1 MENILVYFFKILD
14 WITTLLDLF
23 GIKITLPQTRRW
35 RKEYIDNNIT
45 SEFSNYLP
53 SDSSS
58 KTKDDI
64 ETFNEENIKGN
75 IYIQPY
81 ITTTPLKDGEQT
93 TFQIRN
99 PLLLKDFFLEQVF
112 VKHSKLPKVY
122 LILGNTGSGK
132 SSALVHLFTDYINCH
147 SQSNLPY
154 NIRIYSLR
162 PDNIFETI
170 NNIPLE
176 NNKKNILLLDALDE
190 NLSAQKPKASKEYTN
205 FIHQLEEIY
214 KNPNFAFVIITC
226 RLQFFKDISEE
237 PGKTDIPIGGSDPW
251 LQVNKLH
258 LESFTK
264 KQVEDFL
271 AQAFSI
277 SNENEKHSKAA
288 QLINKHNKIASRPII
303 LSYIRDIVDTNREIN
318 TTLDFYNTIVE
329 KELRRNISR
338 IQPTVTDEQVKQW
351 WDMTS
356 EVAGFMYKHGK
367 TEITYD
373 ELLQIL
379 IDHQLAKPNDTID
392 EDLFQQRSLLT
403 RTGNTFHFSHKSFYE
418 YFMAYRFLQYP
429 EETKQVYGMDF
440 ALQIY
445 NDALQAWSEQKDTP
459 FSELKT
465 THPYT
470 VAISLNRVGYAL
482 DDINHF
488 SDAERY
494 YKLALELFRLLEE
507 EKNDT
512 YKDIIAMVLN
522 NLAALHYS
530 INQYKEAEEEY
541 NVALT
546 TYRQLADKN
555 PDAYLPDVAMTLNN
569 LGLLHSD
576 TNQLDKAEEEYNEA
590 LTIRRQLADKNPDAF
605 LPDVAMTL
613 NNLANLHSDT
623 NRLDKAEKEYNEA
636 LTIRR
641 QLADKNPDAYLPDV
655 AMTLNNLAAL
665 HSDTNQLNIAE
676 EEYNEAL
683 TTYRQ
688 LADKN
693 PDAYLPYV
701 ATTLNNL
708 AALHYSTNRYKEAE
722 KEYNEALTTYR
733 QLADKYPDAYLP
745 DVAMTLN
752 NLAVLHYNTK
762 RYKEAEEEYN
772 EALTIRL
779 QLADNNPDAF
789 LPDLAQTLYN
799 IALLNLDRNEYPAAE
814 AAAQESLEKYRIMA
828 EKSHAAFDPYVKKA
842 EELMEDIQKAKEAD
856 A

>member
-14 WITTLLDLF
+14 WITILLDLF
-23 GIKITLPQTRRW
+23 GIKITLPHTRRW
-35 RKEYIDNNIT
+35 RKGYIDNNIT

-81 ITTTPLKDGEQT
+81 ITTTPLEDGEQT

-99 PLLLKDFFLEQVF
+99 PLLLKDFFLKKVF
-112 VKHSKLPKVY
+112 VKRSKLPKVY
-122 LILGNTGSGK
+122 LLLGNTGSGK

-147 SQSNLPY
+147 TQSNLPY

-205 FIHQLEEIY
+205 FIHQLYEIY

-258 LESFTK
+258 LEPFND
-264 KQVEDFL
+264 KQVQDFL

-303 LSYIRDIVDTNREIN
+303 LAYIRDIVDSNQVIN

-338 IQPTVTDEQVKQW
+338 IQPTVTDGLVKQW
-351 WDMTS
+351 WNMTS
-356 EVAGFMYKHGK
+356 EVAGYMYKHEK

-379 IDHQLAKPNDTID
+379 IDHQLAKPNDTIIN

-403 RTGNTFHFSHKSFYE
+403 RTGDIFHFSHKSFYE
-418 YFMAYRFLQYP
+418 YFMAYRFLQHP
-429 EETKQVYGMDF
+429 DEIKQVYGMDF

-445 NDALQAWSEQKDTP
+445 NDGLQAITEQKETP
-459 FSELKT
+459 FVDLMSTKPQKIASTLINIGK
-465 THPYT
+465 
-470 VAISLNRVGYAL
+470 SLY
-482 DDINHF
+482 DINLF
-488 SDAERY
+488 NKAEHY
-494 YKLALELFRLLEE
+494 YQLALEVICKLKDSEP
-507 EKNDT
+507 NT
-512 YKDIIAMVLN
+512 YKILR
-522 NLAALHYS
+522 S
-530 INQYKEAEEEY
+530 
-541 NVALT
+541 T
-546 TYRQLADKN
+546 
-555 PDAYLPDVAMTLNN
+555 
-569 LGLLHSD
+569 
-576 TNQLDKAEEEYNEA
+576 
-590 LTIRRQLADKNPDAF
+590 
-605 LPDVAMTL
+605 TL
-613 NNLANLHSDT
+613 NNLALIHS
-623 NRLDKAEKEYNEA
+623 
-636 LTIRR
+636 
-641 QLADKNPDAYLPDV
+641 
-655 AMTLNNLAAL
+655 
-665 HSDTNQLNIAE
+665 STNQLAKAE

-688 LADKN
+688 LAAQN

-708 AALHYSTNRYKEAE
+708 ANLHQNTNRLDKAE
-722 KEYNEALTTYR
+722 DEYNKALITYQ
-733 QLADKYPDAYLP
+733 QLADNNPDAHLP

-752 NLAVLHYNTK
+752 NIANLHFINNQLDK
-762 RYKEAEEEYN
+762 AEEEFNESLRIYRQLAEQKTDAYLPDLATTLNNLAILHKNTRQLDKAEDEYN
-772 EALTIRL
+772 EALIIRR
-779 QLADNNPDAF
+779 QLADKDSDAYLPYVAMSLNNLANFHSVTKQLGKAEVEYNETLSTYRQLSAQSPDAY
-789 LPDLAQTLYN
+789 LPYLAGTLFN
-799 IALLNLDRNEYPAAE
+799 LALLHLFKEERDLPAAE
-814 AAAQESLEKYRIMA
+814 ASALECLDMFRIMS
-828 EKSHAAFDPYVKKA
+828 EKSPAVFNPSVQKA
-842 EELMEDIQKAKEAD
+842 EELLEIIRKAKEAD

>member
-23 GIKITLPQTRRW
+23 GIKITLPHTRRW

-99 PLLLKDFFLEQVF
+99 PLLLKDFFLKKVF
-112 VKHSKLPKVY
+112 VKRSKLPKVY
-122 LILGNTGSGK
+122 LLLGNTGSGK
-132 SSALVHLFTDYINCH
+132 TSALVHLFSDYINIH
-147 SQSNLPY
+147 TQSNLPY

-251 LQVNKLH
+251 LQVNKLQ

-277 SNENEKHSKAA
+277 SYENEKHSKAA

-379 IDHQLAKPNDTID
+379 IDHQLAKPNDTIN

-403 RTGNTFHFSHKSFYE
+403 RTGNAFHFSHKSFYE

-429 EETKQVYGMDF
+429 DEIKQVYGMDF

-445 NDALQAWSEQKDTP
+445 DEAYKAWSEQKDSP
-459 FSELKT
+459 FADLKN

-470 VAISLNRVGYAL
+470 VAFSLNRVGLAL
-482 DDINHF
+482 KNINHF
-488 SDAERY
+488 DQAEPY
-494 YKLALELFRLLEE
+494 YQLALELFRLLEK
-507 EKNDT
+507 EKNDK
-512 YKDIIAMVLN
+512 YKDDIAMVLN
-522 NLAALHYS
+522 NLAGIYWKTNHLDNAVKKL
-530 INQYKEAEEEY
+530 NE
-541 NVALT
+541 ALT

-555 PDAYLPDVAMTLNN
+555 PDAYLPDVVMTLNN
-569 LGLLHSD
+569 MGLLHSD
-576 TNQLDKAEEEYNEA
+576 TNQLDKAEEEFN
-590 LTIRRQLADKNPDAF
+590 K
-605 LPDVAMTL
+605 
-613 NNLANLHSDT
+613 
-623 NRLDKAEKEYNEA
+623 
-636 LTIRR
+636 
-641 QLADKNPDAYLPDV
+641 
-655 AMTLNNLAAL
+655 
-665 HSDTNQLNIAE
+665 
-676 EEYNEAL
+676 AL

-701 ATTLNNL
+701 A
-708 AALHYSTNRYKEAE
+708 
-722 KEYNEALTTYR
+722 
-733 QLADKYPDAYLP
+733 Q
-745 DVAMTLN
+745 TLN
-752 NLAVLHYNTK
+752 NLAVLHSNTNHLQ
-762 RYKEAEEEYN
+762 EAEEEYN
-772 EALTIRL
+772 EALTICR
-779 QLADNNPDAF
+779 QLADQNPDAY
-789 LPDLAQTLYN
+789 LPDVAGTLENLAILHSNTDRLPDAEEEYKDVLSIRQKLADKYPDAYLHKVAQTLYN
-799 IALLNLDRNEYPAAE
+799 MALMYLVRKEYDSAE
-814 AAAQESLEKYRIMA
+814 AAALESLEMYRIMA
-828 EKSHAAFDPYVKKA
+828 EKSHDAFDPYVKKA
-842 EELMEDIQKAKEAD
+842 EKLLEDIRKAKEAD